1 MIENLI
7 NKQQAFFNSNKTLTY
22 RFRYEQLATLET
34 AIKTYEKPLLEAL
47 YLDLHKSEFEAY
59 VSEVGYVLRSI
70 TKAKAHL
77 RKWMHPKRVKNSLFQ
92 PFSKGE
98 IHYDPYGVCV
108 IIGPYNYPFQLVFE
122 PLIGAISAGNTAI
135 LKPSDKT
142 PHTTK
147 VINQMISD
155 YFDDAY
161 ISVVGGNREIT
172 KQLCSSPVGKIF
184 FTGSTHVGKKVMAYA
199 SNHLTPLTLEL
210 GGKSP
215 TIVCSD
221 ANLKV
226 AAQRIVWAKFLNA
239 GQTCVAPDYIYVDR
253 KVEQAFTKQL
263 IKTIQNFYP
272 NPSMNKEYGH
282 IVNTKHFERLTK
294 LIDNSNL
301 IYGGNSNAS
310 DLYIEPTLLKVY
322 NWSHPSMQEEIFGP
336 ILPILHFDDL
346 DTLIQNLKTKHKP
359 LAAYYFTGSKHTANK
374 LLTQLT
380 SGSACINDALNQLAH
395 DHLPFGGVGPSGV
408 GNYHGHS
415 SFLCFSHAK
424 SVLKKATFFDS
435 PLVYPPYNNR
445 LKLIKKVYK

>member
-239 GQTCVAPDYIYVDR
+239 GQTCVAPDYIYIDR

-322 NWSHPSMQEEIFGP
+322 NWSHPSM
-336 ILPILHFDDL
+336 HS
-346 DTLIQNLKTKHKP
+346 LI
-359 LAAYYFTGSKHTANK
+359 
-374 LLTQLT
+374 
-380 SGSACINDALNQLAH
+380 
-395 DHLPFGGVGPSGV
+395 
-408 GNYHGHS
+408 
-415 SFLCFSHAK
+415 
-424 SVLKKATFFDS
+424 
-435 PLVYPPYNNR
+435 
-445 LKLIKKVYK
+445 